1 MISTNLSKKIKVV
14 VLQGKQGPKGDS
26 ADVVDNLTS
35 TDTDKALS
43 ANQGKVLDSKK
54 VDKVSGKGLSSNDY
68 TDSDKAAVDCIEY
81 NSDDDELK
89 VSKML
94 SMPNGAYIL
103 GNNFNVA
110 TGNVVVSN
118 GDVQVSVAS
127 TVHKLS
133 KKADKA
139 NSNGGF
145 SGGESAASTYG
156 GAIGKYANST
166 LGGAIGNDAN
176 ATEGGAVGNSSWAVK
191 GGAIGAET
199 YAGDGFSGGY
209 QAQTGTDSD
218 GNYIDAIQLGT
229 GTNTGAK
236 TLQVYNYQLM
246 DASGYVPNERLREIS
261 TGAVTSLLLKDRLE
275 KQMLSS
281 DTASLTLTT
290 PATISNSYECA
301 FSFKSGVT
309 ATTLVY
315 AATPITW
322 RGTDCDS
329 DGDFTP
335 QANVSYEVSIKFLGK
350 DADNNP
356 VVVAR
361 VGAF

>member
-1 MISTNLSKKIKVV
+1 MAESKYFPNLSNGV
-14 VLQGKQGPKGDS
+14 DE
-26 ADVVDNLTS
+26 ADVEQVETAFSLIEADI
-35 TDTDKALS
+35 
-43 ANQGKVLDSKK
+43 GHK

-68 TDSDKAAVDCIEY
+68 TDSDKTAVDCIEY

-89 VSKML
+89 VLKIL

-127 TVHKLS
+127 AVHKLS
-133 KKADKA
+133 EKADKA

-145 SGGESAASTYG
+145 SGGESAGSTYG

-218 GNYIDAIQLGT
+218 GNYIDAVQLGT
-229 GTNTGAK
+229 GTNSNAK

-301 FSFKSGVT
+301 FSFKSGTT

-322 RGTDCDS
+322 RGTDCDA

-335 QANVSYEVSIKFLGK
+335 QANVSYEVSIKCLGK